1 MRTKLMC
8 CAVALTLAAGCSRKT
23 GFDAVPPGSA
33 VTVTERDGTM
43 VSGRLLEVGAQEIV
57 VDPPGEGRRVIRR
70 DEVTSIAL
78 IDENPD
84 AAAVGEV
91 TVSASER
98 AAELRVA
105 RWKDVTVPAGTTIDA
120 TLETDVGSDV
130 SRLEGP
136 VSARV
141 SDAVTIDGTTVIP
154 AGAAL
159 SGSIVS
165 VRRPA
170 KVKGRASVGFRFDRL
185 RSGEETYD
193 IGTATV
199 NRTGRGTK
207 KEDAMKIGLP
217 AVGGAIVGGI
227 IGGGRGAAI
236 GGATGAGAGTAVV
249 MSTRGDD
256 VHLPAGTAVKVQLTE
271 PLQLRVEL

>member
-1 MRTKLMC
+1 M
-8 CAVALTLAAGCSRKT
+8 
-23 GFDAVPPGSA
+23 
-33 VTVTERDGTM
+33 
-43 VSGRLLEVGAQEIV
+43 
-57 VDPPGEGRRVIRR
+57 
-70 DEVTSIAL
+70 
-78 IDENPD
+78 
-84 AAAVGEV
+84 
-91 TVSASER
+91 SASEHP
-98 AAELRVA
+98 AELRVA

-207 KEDAMKIGLP
+207 KEDAMKIGIP

-271 PLQLRVEL
+271 PLQLRVAL